1 MWLDS
6 ARGYDVVGDIHGC
19 AATLVRLLEQ
29 LGYRRIKGIWQHPT
43 RQMLFLGDII
53 DRGPQI
59 REALHLVHDMV
70 DRGQAHCIMGNHEF
84 YALAWNTP
92 APAGSGKL
100 FVREHTKRHAR
111 LQAETHAQFVAHP
124 YDWKDFV
131 TWFQHLPLFLDA
143 GRFRLVHALWD
154 QPLID
159 TLRSSYPDGRIDRAF
174 LQQAA
179 VEGSFADQV
188 FNRLLRGINLRLP
201 HGASQVSSDGYIRSF
216 FRSKFWEEEQE
227 PETYGDL
234 VFQPDALPEAIA
246 NEPLPMSYRASLMRY
261 DRLQPILF
269 VGHYW
274 RKGHPTMIRPN
285 VACLD
290 YSAVNGGKLVA
301 YRLDAED
308 VLQPN
313 KFVWVNA
320 V

>member
-1 MWLDS
+1 MWLDT

-19 AATLVRLLEQ
+19 AATLERLLEL
-29 LGYRRIKGIWQHPT
+29 LGYRKVKGVWQHPY

-59 REALHLVHDMV
+59 REALHLVYEMV
-70 DRGQAHCIMGNHEF
+70 DRGHAHCIMGNHEF

-92 APAGSGKL
+92 APAGSGKQ
-100 FVREHTKRHAR
+100 FVREHSKRHAR
-111 LQAETHAQFVAHP
+111 LQAETHAQFAAYP
-124 YDWKDFV
+124 YDWQEFV
-131 TWFQHLPLFLDA
+131 EWFQELPLFIDA

-159 TLRSSYPDGRIDRAF
+159 SLRASYPSGIIDRNF

-179 VEGSFADQV
+179 HEGSFADKV

-201 HGASQVSSDGYIRSF
+201 QGASQISSDGYTRSF

-227 PETYGDL
+227 PATYGDL
-234 VFQPDALPEAIA
+234 VFQPDALPEDIA
-246 NEPLPMSYRASLMRY
+246 SQPLPMNYRETLMRY
-261 DRLQPILF
+261 DSQQPILF

-274 RKGHPTMIRPN
+274 RKGRPSLIRPN

-290 YSAVNGGKLVA
+290 YSAVNGGKLAA
-301 YRLDAED
+301 YRLDDEQQ
-308 VLQPN
+308 LQPH

-320 V
+320 